1 MLMKIVAIGAL
12 TLTFACATTPKAVE
26 KVQPKTLGP
35 ALYTL
40 KEGEKTQYLM
50 PLPNKTKISVNWQNV
65 DGKPNPVEAF
75 RGWDLDHD
83 GRFDMLEVLDE
94 AGNTNTWAFDFDGD
108 GIIDAVEGGK
118 QVASKAPMPSAIPA
132 AKSSAEVT
140 PAAGGIQLESQ
151 TFGLK
156 SGRTID
162 FPIEQKSEHAA
173 DVKIDAQPFSDAR
186 FEAANLGVGHS
197 TEKATES
204 SAPAESDPQ
213 PVAH

>member
-1 MLMKIVAIGAL
+1 MKILAIGAL
-12 TLTFACATTPKAVE
+12 GLTCACATTPKTVE
-26 KVQPKTLGP
+26 NVRPKTLAP

-65 DGKPNPVEAF
+65 DGKPNPVEGF

-118 QVASKAPMPSAIPA
+118 QVPSKAPRPSANPA
-132 AKSSAEVT
+132 AKHSA
-140 PAAGGIQLESQ
+140 S
-151 TFGLK
+151 
-156 SGRTID
+156 
-162 FPIEQKSEHAA
+162 
-173 DVKIDAQPFSDAR
+173 DVQPFSDAR
-186 FEAANLGVGHS
+186 FEAANLEAVRS
-197 TEKATES
+197 ATKS
-204 SAPAESDPQ
+204 SETSEPAESIKIDAPS
-213 PVAH
+213 VAH